1 MVFHLYTLHFNK
13 PVQFINF
20 TLPIFCIMKKPFLV
34 IFTLL
39 TLVSNALGQ
48 RNQMKAFIDYKSY
61 YSPEQGPYVDLQ
73 FQFVAYTIKF
83 SPVDSVLQAKIAVST
98 VITSNPTGDTVYTNL
113 FALESPRMRDSIVED
128 FYDNVRIPLQ
138 PGNYTAHVNLTDIY
152 GKGKALE
159 GNIELSVSGEFGQ
172 VSTSDILVAE
182 VATPSNNPESPFQKS
197 GYEIIPRISNFYS
210 QSMSSIPYYVEL
222 YNTNLIP
229 DSSFGLRQQIIST
242 QNNQVMPGFSRFT
255 KIKPAEVVPILRN
268 IDITKLPS
276 GSYQLKL
283 EIIDRNSKPI
293 GQSNDYFF
301 ERINDMEVTAGNT
314 DEIIL
319 DPAFQASI
327 TNDSVKYYLASLI
340 PIARPAEVKSIM
352 KTLKANSPDL
362 CRKHIQQ
369 FWIQTSGTNAYNQ
382 WMVYKKNVM
391 LAQELY
397 GNNFQDGFETDRG
410 RVYLQYGQPN
420 NIIVRETSPSEYPY
434 EIWHYHKIKNFSN
447 KRFVFYNPDLVNNGY
462 RLLHSDMVGEQQNY
476 KWQEML
482 VKRNTSNSNV
492 DSGRGNSQYGA
503 NSNYYYEQD

>member
-1 MVFHLYTLHFNK
+1 
-13 PVQFINF
+13 
-20 TLPIFCIMKKPFLV
+20 MKKPFLV
-34 IFTLL
+34 ILL
-39 TLVSNALGQ
+39 LLIVVSNALGQ

-61 YSPEQGPYVDLQ
+61 YSPEQGPYIDLQ

-83 SPVDSVLQAKIAVST
+83 NPVDSVLQAKVAVST
-98 VITSNPTGDTVYTNL
+98 VITSDPTGDTVYTNL

-138 PGNYTAHVNLTDIY
+138 PGKYTAHVNLTDIY

-159 GNIELSVSGEFGQ
+159 GSIDVTVPTEFGK

-182 VATPSNNPESPFQKS
+182 VASPSANMESPFHKS

-210 QSMSSIPYYVEL
+210 QGMSSLPYYVEL
-222 YNTNLIP
+222 YHTNLIP

-276 GSYQLKL
+276 GSYQLTL
-283 EIIDRNSKPI
+283 EIIDRNSKTI
-293 GQSNDYFF
+293 GQATDYFF
-301 ERINDMEVTAGNT
+301 ERINDIEVLANT
-314 DEIIL
+314 EDIIL
-319 DPAFQASI
+319 DPSFQASI

-369 FWIQTSGTNAYNQ
+369 FWIQTAGTNAYGQ
-382 WMVYKKNVM
+382 WMIYKKNVA
-391 LAQELY
+391 LAQQLY

-420 NIIVRETSPSEYPY
+420 NIIVRESSPSEYPY

-462 RLLHSDMVGEQQNY
+462 RLLHSDMLGELQNY
-476 KWQEML
+476 KWEQML
-482 VKRNTSNSNV
+482 VKRNNSDPSIDATS
-492 DSGRGNSQYGA
+492 GNSQYGS
-503 NSNYYYEQD
+503 NSNYYYQQD